1 MMYFNQWLKRRN
13 ILEITITVIS
23 SIVVIFTIGYSQ
35 YIAKQIAQR
44 ENQQV
49 KVWADATQN
58 KAKLLKLS
66 NEIFENLSK
75 EERIKVELYA
85 KASKLILKE
94 DNNEKLSLLLD
105 IIKLND
111 NIPTLSTDSNFLIL
125 DYRNIIDS
133 NVKIGTKLDASNLAK
148 YLKYPAIPYEVNG
161 KKQFIFYKD
170 SRIFEQLQ
178 FFLSASGNSF
188 LNEIGSNT
196 VFLPV
201 VILDSNDQVI
211 IYGNIKDEIFKDS
224 ILKSDFIQQIKSEN
238 PPIPIEIGNEQ
249 SLKLYYQNSTFI
261 KQLKW
266 FPAFL
271 YLTIGIVLLIVFI
284 AIRNNRKH
292 EKNLIWV
299 GMSKETAHQLGTPLS
314 SLVGWLEVLKENLSN
329 DSKNNDVLLNM
340 EKDLNRLNLVADR
353 FGKIGSKPKLELEQ
367 LLPILKNNVEYYQ
380 TRAPKN
386 VKISLNHSEKDF
398 EVFINK
404 PLFEWVLE
412 NLIRNALDA
421 MQGEGTIEI
430 ETASIERNYIAIDL
444 KDNGKGIPEHL
455 HSKIFDPGFTT
466 KKRGWGLGLSL
477 CKRIVEEYFEGSIFV
492 KSSKLNEGTV
502 FRILLKN
509 KF

>member
-1 MMYFNQWLKRRN
+1 
-13 ILEITITVIS
+13 
-23 SIVVIFTIGYSQ
+23 
-35 YIAKQIAQR
+35 
-44 ENQQV
+44 
-49 KVWADATQN
+49 
-58 KAKLLKLS
+58 
-66 NEIFENLSK
+66 
-75 EERIKVELYA
+75 
-85 KASKLILKE
+85 
-94 DNNEKLSLLLD
+94 
-105 IIKLND
+105 
-111 NIPTLSTDSNFLIL
+111 
-125 DYRNIIDS
+125 
-133 NVKIGTKLDASNLAK
+133 
-148 YLKYPAIPYEVNG
+148 
-161 KKQFIFYKD
+161 
-170 SRIFEQLQ
+170 
-178 FFLSASGNSF
+178 
-188 LNEIGSNT
+188 
-196 VFLPV
+196 
-201 VILDSNDQVI
+201 
-211 IYGNIKDEIFKDS
+211 
-224 ILKSDFIQQIKSEN
+224 
-238 PPIPIEIGNEQ
+238 
-249 SLKLYYQNSTFI
+249 
-261 KQLKW
+261 
-266 FPAFL
+266 
-271 YLTIGIVLLIVFI
+271 
-284 AIRNNRKH
+284 
-292 EKNLIWV
+292 
-299 GMSKETAHQLGTPLS
+299 MSKETAHQLGTPLS

-329 DSKNNDVLLNM
+329 DPKNNDVLLNM

-398 EVFINK
+398 EIFINK

-430 ETASIERNYIAIDL
+430 ETASIEPNYIAIDL